1 MIILTIMS
9 LSLVAC
15 GGKETETA
23 ENEKDIVEK
32 IQNGEVEGFTP
43 IQVEEESQEV
53 ANVVEEVIISEDL
66 NKYYDTTQYTG
77 VARLETLMVIQCKIE
92 NETCLVNE
100 NNASLSIVYNEE
112 LKNHEKYDCIIV
124 DNNTPEDISDDIV
137 VYIFTE

>member
-1 MIILTIMS
+1 MKKMMLIGMVVVMMLG
-9 LSLVAC
+9 LVGC
-15 GGKETETA
+15 NSEEKE
-23 ENEKDIVEK
+23 IVEK
-32 IQNGEVEGFTP
+32 IQSEETEGFTP

-53 ANVVEEVIISEDL
+53 ADVVEEVIISEDL
-66 NKYYDTTQYTG
+66 SKYYDTTQYTG

-112 LKNHEKYDCIIV
+112 LENHEKYDCIIV

-137 VYIFTE
+137 VYIFAE